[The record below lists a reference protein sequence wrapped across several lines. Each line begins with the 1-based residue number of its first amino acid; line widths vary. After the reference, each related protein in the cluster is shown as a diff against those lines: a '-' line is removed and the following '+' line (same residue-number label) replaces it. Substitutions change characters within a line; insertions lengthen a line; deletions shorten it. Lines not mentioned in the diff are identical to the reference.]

1 MSISAFEEAAMLI
14 PEGVPV
20 FPLKQDKRPYTTHGH
35 KDATTDAAQIEAWG
49 RRWPDAMVGVPTGVA
64 SGIFV
69 LDVDVKSGKDGFKT
83 MREKGWTLPP
93 TRSHRTRNG
102 GGAHYLFRLPQG
114 VTLRSSASKLGDG
127 LDTRGEGGYIVWW
140 PAHGGEVENP
150 DLIADIPDFILDAL
164 AERADG
170 KSSPAI
176 SVEGDTIPEGSRND
190 RLFRLA
196 AALRHK
202 GLSADAIEAA
212 LMAEN
217 MEKCIPP
224 LPDDEVKS
232 IAKSAG
238 RYPAGTLEIGGD
250 ISRLADLPPLDYD
263 RVREAEAERLGV
275 RVGTLD
281 KEVSRVRRE
290 NQDARGKTG
299 MFPEVMPW
307 PDPVDGVELLDEI
320 LATIHRHIICMR
332 ETAISAA
339 LWIVLTWIIDHVQ
352 VAPLAVI
359 TAPEKRCGKTQLLS
373 LIGRLCRRGLVA
385 SNISPAATFR
395 VIEAHSPT
403 LLIDEADSFF
413 KDNEELRGVINS
425 GHTRQSAYVIR
436 TVGDDH
442 EPCQFS
448 TWGAKAISGIGHL
461 SETLMD
467 RAIILE
473 LRRKLPGEEVQRLR
487 HVDPDHFER
496 LASMLARFAEDA
508 GATIGMARPDLPEA
522 LNDRA
527 QDNWEPL
534 LAIADHVGGDWPELA
549 RQAALKISGHEQGTL
564 SLSAE
569 LLADIREIFD
579 TKGIDRITTADML
592 DALTDN
598 DEAPWRTYY
607 RGNPINARQLGK
619 RLKEYGI
626 SSKDLKLSPGYV
638 RKGFDRAQFE
648 DAFRRY
654 LTPSQDTPEKCRDS
668 ATFCDNPSV
677 HAGREVADKSD
688 GSATDDRPATSESAQ
703 MLEGSGVAANAS
715 EAGRVSIPN
724 KAAQKIIDLL
734 RDHKNGKIELCPSRI
749 ESGELLLRCWGFSPE
764 RIQFEV
770 NKSDAARLLD
780 LVREYQRLK
789 GSISVPA

>member
-1 MSISAFEEAAMLI
+1 MNTFIEAVKHV

-20 FPLKQDKRPYTTHGH
+20 FPLKHDKSPYTAHGH

-49 RRWPDAMVGVPTGVA
+49 RRCPDALVGVPTGAA
-64 SGIFV
+64 SGYFV
-69 LDVDVKSGKDGFKT
+69 LDVDVKNNRNGFKT
-83 MREKGWTLPP
+83 LREKGWTLPP
-93 TRSHRTRNG
+93 TRTHRTKTG
-102 GGAHYLFRLPQG
+102 GGAHYLFRLPEG
-114 VTLRSSASKLGDG
+114 VSLKNTASKLGDG
-127 LDTRGEGGYIVWW
+127 LDTRGDGGYIVWW

-150 DLIADIPDFILDAL
+150 DLIAEIPEFILDAL
-164 AERADG
+164 EERSHA
-170 KSSPAI
+170 KSPPAY
-176 SVEGDTIPEGSRND
+176 SVEGETIPEGSRND

-196 AALRHK
+196 AAFRQR

-212 LMAEN
+212 LMVEN
-217 MEKCIPP
+217 LKKCTPP

-238 RYPAGTLEIGGD
+238 RYDAGELDFGND
-250 ISRLADLPPLDYD
+250 VFKLAELPPLDYD

-275 RVGTLD
+275 RVSTLD

-290 NQDARGKTG
+290 HQDARGKTG
-299 MFPEVMPW
+299 MFPEVIPW
-307 PDPVDGVELLDEI
+307 PDPVDGANLLDEI
-320 LATIHRHIICMR
+320 QAAIHRHIVCMK
-332 ETAISAA
+332 ETAIAAA

-352 VAPLAVI
+352 VAPLALI

-373 LIGRLCRRGLVA
+373 LIGRLCRRALVA

-487 HVDPDHFER
+487 HAETGHFER

-508 GATIGMARPDLPEA
+508 GATIGMARPNLPEA

-549 RQAALKISGHEQGTL
+549 RLAALKISGTEQGTM

-569 LLADIREIFD
+569 LLAGIREIFD
-579 TKGIDRITTADML
+579 TKGIDRITTSDML
-592 DALTDN
+592 DALTEN

-648 DAFRRY
+648 DSFQRY
-654 LTPSQDTPEKCRDS
+654 LTSSQDIPEKCRDS